1 MSEPANRLSAR
12 PSSGRLSSRS
22 DRVFEVAILLLASVI
37 VLVFVVSVVLLGRES
52 WPALQKF
59 GLSFFTERTWNPVNG
74 TFGAASMITGTL
86 VTSLAALL
94 ISVPLAVASALF
106 VAEYAPKWLANPVG
120 YLIEL
125 LAAVPSVV
133 YGLWALFVIAPVLA
147 KWQTTFFNPEYP
159 ERLALYTKCAGLW
172 AENQTTLQCF
182 FVPSSGAG
190 RGLALAII
198 ILTVMILPYTASV
211 ARDVIRLVPA
221 DQREAMYALGATKWE
236 VISRAILPYARAGIM
251 GGVILA
257 LGRALGET
265 LAVAMVIGDSQ
276 DIIRSLWGNASTM
289 ASVIA
294 NQFGD
299 AQENLHR
306 SSVVTLGLTLFLLSV
321 LVNYTARLIIAR
333 LTPRGIQ

>member
-1 MSEPANRLSAR
+1 MSEPARRSPTRAA
-12 PSSGRLSSRS
+12 LSSRS
-22 DRVFEVAILLLASVI
+22 DRVFQGLILALASVI
-37 VLVFVVSVVLLGRES
+37 VLVFVVSVIQLTRES
-52 WPALQKF
+52 WPALQTF
-59 GLSFFTERTWNPVNG
+59 GARFFTERTWNPVEG
-74 TFGAASMITGTL
+74 TYGAVSMIIGTL

-94 ISVPLAVASALF
+94 ISVPLAIASALF

-147 KWQTTFFNPEYP
+147 NWQLTFFNVQTHP
-159 ERLALYTKCAGLW
+159 ERVALYTKCAALW
-172 AENQTTLQCF
+172 AENKTTLQCF
-182 FVPSSGAG
+182 FVPSGGGG

-211 ARDVIRLVPA
+211 ARDVIRLVPQ

-236 VISRAILPYARAGIM
+236 VISRAILPYARAGIL

-265 LAVAMVIGDSQ
+265 LAVAMVIGDSP
-276 DIIRSLWGNASTM
+276 DILKSIWGGANTM

-299 AQENLHR
+299 AQESLHR
-306 SSVVTLGLTLFLLSV
+306 SSVVTLGLSLFFLSV
-321 LVNYTARLIIAR
+321 LVNYAARLIIAR
-333 LTPRGIQ
+333 LTPKGIQ

>member
-1 MSEPANRLSAR
+1 MIEPVKR
-12 PSSGRLSSRS
+12 PAVNSSLSSAS
-22 DRVFEVAILLLASVI
+22 DRVFEYIILALASII
-37 VLVFVVSVVLLGRES
+37 VLVFLLSLYQLGKES

-59 GLSFFTERTWNPVNG
+59 GLSFFTNREWNPVTSN
-74 TFGAASMITGTL
+74 FGAISMITGTL
-86 VTSLAALL
+86 ITSLAALA
-94 ISVPLAVASALF
+94 ISVPLAIASALF
-106 VAEYAPKWLANPVG
+106 VAEYAPKWLADPVG

-133 YGLWALFVIAPVLA
+133 YGLFALFVIAKGLSH
-147 KWQTTFFNPEYP
+147 WQQSFFTSPEKIATYTHCKSLWDAGTTSF
-159 ERLALYTKCAGLW
+159 
-172 AENQTTLQCF
+172 QCF
-182 FVPSSGAG
+182 FVPISFDG

-198 ILTVMILPYTASV
+198 ILTIMILPYTASV

-236 VISRAILPYARAGIM
+236 VISKAILPYARAGIM

-276 DIIRSLWGNASTM
+276 DSIKSIFSGASTM

-299 AQENLHR
+299 AQEQIHR
-306 SSVVTLGLTLFLLSV
+306 SSVVTLGFTLFFLSV
-321 LVNYTARLIIAR
+321 LVNYIARIIIAR
-333 LTPRGIQ
+333 LTPKGIQ

>member
-1 MSEPANRLSAR
+1 MSEPARRLPSR
-12 PSSGRLSSRS
+12 TGLSSGS
-22 DRVFEVAILLLASVI
+22 DRIFQSLILILASVI
-37 VLVFVVSVVLLGRES
+37 VLVFVVSLYLLGKDS
-52 WPALQKF
+52 WPALQRF
-59 GLSFFTERTWNPVNG
+59 GTEFLTTRTWNPVNG
-74 TFGAASMITGTL
+74 TFGAAAMIIGTL
-86 VTSLAALL
+86 VTSFVALI
-94 ISVPLAVASALF
+94 ISVPLAIASALF
-106 VAEYAPKWLANPVG
+106 VAEYAPRWLANPVG

-125 LAAVPSVV
+125 LAAIPSVV

-147 KWQTTFFNPEYP
+147 RWQITFFSPEYP
-159 ERLALYTKCAGLW
+159 ERLALYTRCAAIW
-172 AENQTTLQCF
+172 ATDQTTLQCF

-276 DIIRSLWGNASTM
+276 DIIKSLWGNASTM

-299 AQENLHR
+299 AQETLHR
-306 SSVVTLGLTLFLLSV
+306 SSVITLGFILFFVSVAVNLLARV
-321 LVNYTARLIIAR
+321 LIQR
-333 LTPRGIQ
+333 LTPQGVK